1 MYYTDRVHAGQVLAR
16 ALSHLKGQK
25 DLVVLGVPRGGVVVA
40 AQVAQ
45 ALGAPL
51 DVAVTRKIG
60 APGNPEFAI
69 GALSEGDALVLDEG
83 IIRQL
88 EIPEAY
94 VQEEVA
100 RQRLELARRLA
111 RYRGGREPVP
121 VRGKTVILV
130 DDGVATGATLLAT
143 VRTLRAREP
152 ARIVVAVPVASADAL
167 DRLAQEADE
176 VVCPY
181 VPAFFWAVGA
191 FYQEFDQ
198 TTDEEVVDLLRAYG
212 PHRDQGPQRLHEW

>member
-16 ALSHLKGQK
+16 ALAHLKGQT

-51 DVAVTRKIG
+51 DVAITRKVG

-69 GALSEGDALVLDEG
+69 GAVSEGDALVLDEG

-94 VQEEVA
+94 IREEVA

-111 RYRGGREPVP
+111 LYRGGREPVP
-121 VRGKTVILV
+121 VQGKTVILV

-143 VRTLRAREP
+143 VRTLRTRGP
-152 ARIVVAVPVASADAL
+152 ARILVAVPVASADAL

-191 FYQEFDQ
+191 FYEQFDQ

-212 PHRDQGPQRLHEW
+212 LQQGPGNPEAP

>member
-1 MYYTDRVHAGQVLAR
+1 MYYTDRVQAGEVLAR
-16 ALSHLKGQK
+16 ALAHLRGQK
-25 DLVVLGVPRGGVVVA
+25 DVVVLGVPRGGVVVA

-51 DVAVTRKIG
+51 DVAITRKVG

-69 GALSEGDALVLDEG
+69 GAVSEGDALVLDEAV
-83 IIRQL
+83 IRQL

-111 RYRGGREPVP
+111 RYRSGRQPVP
-121 VRGKTVILV
+121 VQGKTVVLV
-130 DDGVATGATLLAT
+130 DDGVATGATMLAT
-143 VRTLRAREP
+143 VRTLRARGP

-191 FYQEFDQ
+191 FYEQFDQ
-198 TTDEEVVDLLRAYG
+198 TTDDEVVRLLQAYSPERGQGEPEG
-212 PHRDQGPQRLHEW
+212 P